1 MTLQWTAVAFFLY
14 VQIAFNIILCVPFIS
29 PQRWCLIFSW
39 RIWKWLSHYWNKCF
53 FTIIMVLIVLFLVD
67 ESGGDEGMDE
77 CFYSSEDAAR
87 EVHKYSCPEPMQ
99 EDTVNSNLFDHFYM
113 RLFRAQRNV
122 YITGFS
128 LFQWLI
134 MWRIIIL
141 LKKVAL
147 AIENN
152 AGLQAQ
158 MENAAKAAEQHQEEN
173 RRLKQTLVDEEKV
186 ISEDILQLKLEVE
199 SLSSQ
204 LETAETAV
212 RKSHAEVEAM
222 KMQIKDLAK
231 EYERL
236 LSEHHQLQNLQ
247 SAADEKIQ

>member
-53 FTIIMVLIVLFLVD
+53 FTIIMVLIVLFL
-67 ESGGDEGMDE
+67 
-77 CFYSSEDAAR
+77 DAAR